1 MLGALPPQRRQ
12 RPLKERVA
20 ANARRDRLGL
30 FLAKGVEVGW
40 MDVEMLVASG
50 YLDPDDAEN
59 GWAIGAA
66 INRLLAHTAELW
78 IRDWR

>member
-1 MLGALPPQRRQ
+1 
-12 RPLKERVA
+12 
-20 ANARRDRLGL
+20 LGL